1 MRRFMRE
8 TAFRVARKDLASF
21 LDDHEEELL
30 RVFREEIQKLDDEI
44 PEENLFIDIHMV
56 PLGETVMKAV
66 LRAVRRFLLEDFHA
80 EEVAEL
86 AAGVEALEE
95 SATEVVE

>member
-1 MRRFMRE
+1 MRE